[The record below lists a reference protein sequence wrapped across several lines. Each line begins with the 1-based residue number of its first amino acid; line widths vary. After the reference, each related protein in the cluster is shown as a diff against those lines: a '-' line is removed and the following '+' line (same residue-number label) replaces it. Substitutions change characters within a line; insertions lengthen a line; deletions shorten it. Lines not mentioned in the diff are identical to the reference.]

1 MAAVGR
7 ERREQD
13 REVLAEREEGVLA
26 ERVRLN
32 RVQLRGQMELM
43 VSAAA
48 VAVQVVLAHLHLIKY
63 LAGATAVLA

>member
-26 ERVRLN
+26 ERVRFN

-48 VAVQVVLAHLHLIKY
+48 VAVQVVLTHLHLIKY
-63 LAGATAVLA
+63 LAGATAALA